1 MLLQPRNFKF
11 KRKQK
16 KRVFRNFQLNFNKLN
31 YGNMGLLILNSLF
44 LTANQLF
51 RFKLFLKRSSRKGDY
66 TRRQF
71 WFFVFPH
78 LPLTR
83 KANGVRMGKGKGK
96 LECWFT
102 TVRAGTLLLQFKNLR
117 HGRAT
122 FFFKQLTH
130 KLGIPTKAFFLNK
143 YYLTFPFKKSKK
155 IFFKNFW

>member
-16 KRVFRNFQLNFNKLN
+16 KRVFRDFQLNFNKLN
-31 YGNMGLLILNSLF
+31 YGNMGLLIFKPLF

-51 RFKLFLKRSSRKGDY
+51 RFKLFLKRSSKRGDY

-71 WFFVFPH
+71 WFFAFPH

-102 TVRAGTLLLQFKNLR
+102 SIRAGSIILQFKNLR
-117 HGRAT
+117 FGRAN

-130 KLGIPTKAFFLNK
+130 KLGIPTKSIFKNEN
-143 YYLTFPFKKSKK
+143 YINFPLKISKK
-155 IFFKNFW
+155 IFFKSFW